1 LATSELSKR
10 VAVAAVGIPLVLGAL
25 YVGGWALG
33 ALVSTAAAIAAWE
46 LYRIAEARGIRPF
59 SALGA
64 AAAGALV
71 LLATA
76 RPTPDGL
83 GPLFIGVTVAVT
95 LLSLGGAVWLRW
107 PGGDPL
113 AAVSV
118 TVAGVLYTGGT
129 LAFVPLLRA
138 LPGAAPG
145 APPGPVAAMGF
156 VFLPL
161 LTTWAGD
168 TSAYFAGRAFGRAKL
183 APAVSPGKT
192 IVGSVA
198 GLVGSTLVAVLLS
211 ALLLGQLQAVGLG
224 VFTAAW
230 IGLLLGAAGQVGD
243 LAESMLK
250 RAAGVKDSGKLLPGH
265 GGMLDRVDSL
275 LFSVPAA
282 WGLLALAGVIP

>member
-1 LATSELSKR
+1 
-10 VAVAAVGIPLVLGAL
+10 VLGAL
-25 YVGGWALG
+25 V
-33 ALVSTAAAIAAWE
+33 AAAAAVGASE
-46 LYRIAEARGIRPF
+46 FYRIAEARGVRPF
-59 SALGA
+59 SALGV

-83 GPLFIGVTVAVT
+83 GPAFMAVMLVVT
-95 LLSLGGAVWLRW
+95 LLSLAGAAWLRW

-113 AAVSV
+113 AAVSITV
-118 TVAGVLYTGGT
+118 TGVLYAGGT

-138 LPGAAPG
+138 VTSTVPGAAAG
-145 APPGPVAAMGF
+145 SVAAMGF
-156 VFLPL
+156 VLLPL

-168 TSAYFAGRAFGRAKL
+168 TSAYFAGRAWGRAKL

-192 IVGSVA
+192 VVGAVA
-198 GLVGSTLVAVLLS
+198 GLIGSTLAAVLLS
-211 ALLLGQLQAVGLG
+211 ALALGQLQVVRLGL
-224 VFTAAW
+224 VTAAW
-230 IGLLLGAAGQVGD
+230 IGLLLGAVGQLGD

-250 RAAGVKDSGKLLPGH
+250 REAGVKDSGKVLPGH

-282 WGLLALAGVIP
+282 WGLLVLAGVIP

>member
-1 LATSELSKR
+1 LAASELGKR
-10 VAVAAVGIPLVLGAL
+10 VAVALVGIPMVLGAL
-25 YVGGWALG
+25 YAGGWVLG
-33 ALVSTAAAIAAWE
+33 ALVAGAAVLAAIE
-46 LYRIAEARGIRPF
+46 FYRLAEVRGVRPF
-59 SALGA
+59 SMLGA
-64 AAAGALV
+64 TAAGALV

-76 RPTPDGL
+76 RPTPDGF
-83 GPLFIGVTVAVT
+83 GPTFLAVTIAVT

-113 AAVSV
+113 SAVSI
-118 TVAGVLYTGGT
+118 TVAGVLYTGGA

-138 LPGAAPG
+138 LTSSVPGAAG
-145 APPGPVAAMGF
+145 GPVAAMGF

-168 TSAYFAGRAFGRAKL
+168 TSAYFAGRAWGRAKL

-192 IVGSVA
+192 IVGAVA
-198 GLVGSTLVAVLLS
+198 GLTGSTAVAVLLS
-211 ALLLGQLQAVGLG
+211 ALALGELEVLGVGLL
-224 VFTAAW
+224 TAAW

-250 RAAGVKDSGKLLPGH
+250 REAGVKDSGKVLPGH
-265 GGMLDRVDSL
+265 GGMLDRIDSL